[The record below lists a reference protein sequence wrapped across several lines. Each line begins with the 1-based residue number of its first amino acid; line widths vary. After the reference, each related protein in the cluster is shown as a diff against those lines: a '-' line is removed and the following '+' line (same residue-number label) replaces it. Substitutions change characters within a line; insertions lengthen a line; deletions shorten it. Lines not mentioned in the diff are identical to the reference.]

1 MTRAPPTA
9 EEREEPKQPKQPKQ
23 PLGERIERSIED
35 RTDAEEIERSSSRP
49 IDVARIRKTAIWVAI
64 TGVSLYLVAPSL
76 LEVLSSWQRLRE
88 IDPLW
93 YPLLLLFELASLVCL
108 WWLQKLA
115 LPVAP
120 ISGIVDS
127 QLAGNALSKIAPGG
141 GAVGAALQY
150 KMLVERGVSRGP
162 AVTAITAV
170 NLLVFAVVLAL
181 PLLALPILITGSVD
195 ESLLRGALISIVV
208 FVALAA
214 LGVAF
219 FAIDGPLDAVGRAVQ
234 GLRNRLRRKSEKL
247 TTLPARLERERDRLL
262 TALGPNWKRAL
273 LASVLRWATD
283 YAVLF
288 AALAAVGSH
297 PQPGLVLLAFCT
309 AQVLA
314 QIPVTPGGLGFVEAG
329 LTATLA
335 LAGVAPG
342 DAVLATFAYRL
353 FTYWLPLPLGLL
365 GLALHR
371 RHLTGPKTADR

>member
-1 MTRAPPTA
+1 MTPAPRTA
-9 EEREEPKQPKQPKQ
+9 GERKQAKQPKQA
-23 PLGERIERSIED
+23 LGARIERSIED

-49 IDVARIRKTAIWVAI
+49 IDVARIRRTAIWVAI

-93 YPLLLLFELASLVCL
+93 YPVLLAFELASLLCL

-115 LPVAP
+115 LPIAP
-120 ISGIVDS
+120 MSGIVDS

-195 ESLLRGALISIVV
+195 ESLLRGALVSIVV
-208 FVALAA
+208 FAVLAA

-219 FAIDGPLDAVGRAVQ
+219 FAVDGPLDAVGRAVQ
-234 GLRNRLRRKSEKL
+234 GIRNRMRRKSAKL

-273 LASVLRWATD
+273 LASVLRWGTD

-335 LAGVAPG
+335 LAGVSPA

-371 RHLTGPKTADR
+371 RHLGGPKTADR